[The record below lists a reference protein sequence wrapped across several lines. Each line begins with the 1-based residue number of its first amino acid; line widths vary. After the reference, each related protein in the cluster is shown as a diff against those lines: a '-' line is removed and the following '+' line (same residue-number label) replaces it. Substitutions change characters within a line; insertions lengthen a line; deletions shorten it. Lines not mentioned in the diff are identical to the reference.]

1 MQVNLR
7 IPPTKAFFF
16 FQTSTWCFFHHFIK
30 TVYCILLSVRSLLR
44 WRWHY
49 GHDWDHWTLLYEFKE
64 RYYVLKKLHHQK
76 YYKKWIFPSGS
87 FSSLRI
93 LRLTRKANTKELY
106 KNYLRRK
113 TLILIKIFRLYEF
126 NSMHS
131 IFLWFVKFYVL
142 QINSLFS
149 LRQFIR

>member
-7 IPPTKAFFF
+7 IPPTKAFFSF
-16 FQTSTWCFFHHFIK
+16 RLAHSAFSTILSK
-30 TVYCILLSVRSLLR
+30 PYCILVSVRSLLR

-49 GHDWDHWTLLYEFKE
+49 CHDWDHCTLLYEFKE
-64 RYYVLKKLHHQK
+64 RHYVLKELHHQK
-76 YYKKWIFPSGS
+76 YYKKWIFPSWS

-113 TLILIKIFRLYEF
+113 TLVLIKIFRLYEF

-142 QINSLFS
+142 QIDSLFS

>member
-1 MQVNLR
+1 MNLR
-7 IPPTKAFFF
+7 IPPTKVFFSF
-16 FQTSTWCFFHHFIK
+16 RLAHSVFSTILSK
-30 TVYCILLSVRSLLR
+30 PYCVLVSVRSLLR

-49 GHDWDHWTLLYEFKE
+49 CHDWGHCTLLYELKGC
-64 RYYVLKKLHHQK
+64 YYVLKELHHQK
-76 YYKKWIFPSGS
+76 YYKKRIFPSCS

-113 TLILIKIFRLYEF
+113 TLVLIRIFGLYEF
-126 NSMHS
+126 NSVHS
-131 IFLWFVKFYVL
+131 IFLWSVKFYVL